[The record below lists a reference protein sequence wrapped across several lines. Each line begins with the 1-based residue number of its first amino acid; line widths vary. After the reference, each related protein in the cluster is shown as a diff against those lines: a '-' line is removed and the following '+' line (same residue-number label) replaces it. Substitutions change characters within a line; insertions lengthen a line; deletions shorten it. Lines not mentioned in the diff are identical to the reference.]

1 MTTTTTIDTNEGWT
15 FADDNNPAPEFT
27 TTTEPNNNWG
37 IPPAALSLPLSA
49 VEQPRANDHA
59 SLHWTAC
66 YDDYCG
72 AHRQMK
78 DNNYYPRRGNDRRRR
93 NHQQCDCPNVHPY
106 DLAEVIRV
114 RHLNPRKAY
123 ADWQKGK
130 RVCPDCRF
138 LVNLNNHHLRC
149 QSTAQRAPLA
159 NITPQPEN
167 PEPAAPA
174 EENHDAEAA
183 AAPDDQI
190 RLLAEIIT
198 TVQNTVIQEGR
209 HNYGIQRLLAQMMH
223 DQHNADQRQLQRMAR
238 TLEAITAEQQR
249 INEQQTRQ
257 QASQPV
263 RIYRTPIR
271 RRATT
276 ARSDLAGA
284 SVWTGDVLSRTWHD
298 RLLGA
303 TAGAALT
310 LATLWLILVS
320 AATATVILR
329 A

>member
-1 MTTTTTIDTNEGWT
+1 
-15 FADDNNPAPEFT
+15 
-27 TTTEPNNNWG
+27 
-37 IPPAALSLPLSA
+37 
-49 VEQPRANDHA
+49 
-59 SLHWTAC
+59 
-66 YDDYCG
+66 
-72 AHRQMK
+72 MK

-106 DLAEVIRV
+106 ELAEVIRL
-114 RHLNPRKAY
+114 RHRNPRKAC

-149 QSTAQRAPLA
+149 QSTAQRVPLTD
-159 NITPQPEN
+159 ITPQSEN

-183 AAPDDQI
+183 VALDDQI

-209 HNYGIQRLLAQMMH
+209 HNYGIQRLLAEMMR

-238 TLEAITAEQQR
+238 TLEAITAKQQR

-271 RRATT
+271 RRVTT
-276 ARSDLAGA
+276 A
-284 SVWTGDVLSRTWHD
+284 
-298 RLLGA
+298 
-303 TAGAALT
+303 
-310 LATLWLILVS
+310 
-320 AATATVILR
+320 
-329 A
+329 